1 MKARRQHA
9 NLLDQNR
16 PPWAVII
23 TLAWP
28 TIAEQLLQ
36 VMVTFVDSAMVGSLG
51 ASATASV
58 SVPTSTIWQ
67 IGRAHV

>member
-1 MKARRQHA
+1 MKARRQQA
-9 NLLDQNR
+9 NLLDQSR
-16 PPWAVII
+16 PPGAVII

-51 ASATASV
+51 ASATASDSRPSAV
-58 SVPTSTIWQ
+58 ST
-67 IGRAHV
+67 